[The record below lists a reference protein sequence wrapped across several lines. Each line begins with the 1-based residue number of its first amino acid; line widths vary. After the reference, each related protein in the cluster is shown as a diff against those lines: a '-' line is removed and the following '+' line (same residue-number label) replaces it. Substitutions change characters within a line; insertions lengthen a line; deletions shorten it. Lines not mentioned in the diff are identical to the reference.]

1 MVFVE
6 LNRFWN
12 EYGWQIMIAFA
23 IISLLYVAIFENN
36 NQGTY
41 STEMPEL
48 NFKKT
53 PRPKKYSKGET
64 KCRDVLQKLFKKPF
78 PSVRPDFLFNNMTG
92 KNMELDMYNKGERLA
107 CEYNGRQHY
116 EYVPY
121 LHKNDRHNFMTQQYR
136 DKQKQEVC
144 KKLGIK
150 LISVPYTVKDDEI
163 ELYLKEE
170 LLKFGYKF

>member
-6 LNRFWN
+6 LNKFWN

-23 IISLLYVAIFENN
+23 IISLLYVAVFENN
-36 NQGTY
+36 TQGTY

-121 LHKNDRHNFMTQQYR
+121 LHKNDRRNFMTQQYR
-136 DKQKQEVC
+136 DKQKQDVC